1 MVDFCDSKLDPNA
14 TTNCV
19 INACQNDFALV
30 GTSANALEDP
40 SDIDGC
46 KDAAG
51 KAIGIPDLA
60 AFAFLPLACDPDTYL
75 IGGYGPYCATA
86 KENPQ
91 TYTANVGDARRAD
104 EYHAG
109 NPAGRTQYGQ
119 DGGDWPPELTELM
132 PGLGADPDDLRI
144 TKRGWGAF
152 ARTDLDARLR
162 SLGVTQVVIAG
173 VATSYGIEST
183 ARGAYDRGYHVTIAA
198 DAVTD
203 PTPEGHQHRLDR
215 VFPALGQVG
224 TTAEIIALLPAP
236 GDTDQA

>member
-1 MVDFCDSKLDPNA
+1 MTVTALDPSTA
-14 TTNCV
+14 LLVVDLQKGTIGSHPMAHSADDV
-19 INACQNDFALV
+19 I
-30 GTSANALEDP
+30 GR
-40 SDIDGC
+40 
-46 KDAAG
+46 AAE
-51 KAIGIPDLA
+51 LA
-60 AFAFLPLACDPDTYL
+60 AAFRQQGLPVVLV
-75 IGGYGPYCATA
+75 
-86 KENPQ
+86 N
-91 TYTANVGDARRAD
+91 
-104 EYHAG
+104 HAG
-109 NPAGRTQYGQ
+109 NPAGRTQYGHGG
-119 DGGDWPPELTELM
+119 GGDWPPELTELM

-183 ARGAYDRGYHVTIAA
+183 ARDAYDLGYHVTIAA

-224 TTAEIIALLPAP
+224 KTAEIIALLSAP